1 MDFQKIS
8 KLIDKMEDWE
18 AGNTKRINH
27 YLKVWGYAKTIGELE
42 GLDES
47 TRYTLEAAAVV
58 HDIGIKPAEK
68 KFGCHDGP
76 YQEKEGILPAK
87 EMLLSL
93 GFSEQTAERV
103 SFLVGHQHTY
113 TAIDG
118 IDFQSLVEA
127 EFLVNLDEGT
137 RGEEAVRTAREKY
150 FRTQAG
156 IRFLE
161 RLFPVLLP

>member
-8 KLIDKMEDWE
+8 QLIDKMADWE
-18 AGNTKRINH
+18 AGNPKRINH

-47 TRYTLEAAAVV
+47 TRYTLEAAVVV

-103 SFLVGHQHTY
+103 SFLVGHHHTY

-118 IDFQSLVEA
+118 IDFQILVEA
-127 EFLVNLDEGT
+127 DFLVNLDEGK